1 MCQIIIFKCLLEK
14 FNRFISIVKWQV
26 LLLYNQSAFFFIF
39 EVEHCFKGYAVKIFT
54 VVKPN

>member
-26 LLLYNQSAFFFIF
+26 LLLYNQSYIIF
-39 EVEHCFKGYAVKIFT
+39 EVEHCFKGYAVEIFT
-54 VVKPN
+54 VVEPN